1 MDLPILGVNNVVVL
15 PDLVDDVEPHPFKLC
30 YYGDVKNPLL
40 VKTTLNGTKQSLLVS
55 GSGPYIS
62 VSKNK
67 TVNLINIHDEFFIIH
82 LVVGGEIIQ
91 VDPGEV

>member
-1 MDLPILGVNNVVVL
+1 MVVPV
-15 PDLVDDVEPHPFKLC
+15 LVDDLELHLFNLWYCKYVRNH
-30 YYGDVKNPLL
+30 LL
-40 VKTTLNGTKQSLLVS
+40 VETTLNGTKQSLLVS